1 MIFLS
6 TAVHDKKGSQ
16 VEASFSSRRVVTRFG
31 IVLVHVV
38 LALAIILPASG
49 QVTPTKQ
56 GIPGDLEQFIPAQM
70 KNWKVPGLA
79 IAVVQNGSVIYS
91 HGFGL
96 RDVKG
101 NLPVTSKTIFA
112 IGSISKSVTSLSMGI
127 STMRA
132 SSIGISRCG
141 NIFRSSRCTTPLPA
155 SA

>member
-31 IVLVHVV
+31 IVLFHVV

-56 GIPGDLEQFIPAQM
+56 GIPDDLEQFIPAQM

-79 IAVVQNGSVIYS
+79 IAVGQDGSVIYS
-91 HGFGL
+91 HAFGL
-96 RDVKG
+96 RAVKE
-101 NLPVTSKTIFA
+101 NLPFTTTTTFPSP
-112 IGSISKSVTSLSMGI
+112 SLSQ
-127 STMRA
+127 S
-132 SSIGISRCG
+132 
-141 NIFRSSRCTTPLPA
+141 PP
-155 SA
+155 